1 MVQGSIAA
9 TRVMLT
15 HTPEGNVP
23 GNLRETGPGLQLT
36 EEDWIPSQLSILNLT
51 ISLQMILSHKQARL
65 PSLEQAILLM
75 VAAPLRN
82 FMSLHT
88 MLTPTPEGKVPGS
101 LSETGKGL

>member
-1 MVQGSIAA
+1 MLLQPPTTMAPTAPQSTKTMMSTMVLIREGMIPGSIAA

-51 ISLQMILSHKQARL
+51 ISLQMILSHKQAW
-65 PSLEQAILLM
+65 
-75 VAAPLRN
+75 
-82 FMSLHT
+82 
-88 MLTPTPEGKVPGS
+88 
-101 LSETGKGL
+101 